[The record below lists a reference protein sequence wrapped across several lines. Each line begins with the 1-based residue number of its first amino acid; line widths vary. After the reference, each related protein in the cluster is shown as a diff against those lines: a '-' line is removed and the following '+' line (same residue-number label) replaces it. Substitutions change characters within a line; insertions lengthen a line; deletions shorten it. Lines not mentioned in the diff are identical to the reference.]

1 MRYIFRK
8 IIELLITVLAVS
20 VVTFTAFMVIP
31 GDSDTVLAGT
41 EGVRQTVEKV
51 EENVIVQY
59 GAWVKGALTGD
70 FGESSQFKM
79 PVSTL
84 IGERLVVTLH
94 LGTMCILIIAI
105 ISLPLGIIC
114 ARKPGGFLD
123 NAIMAISNIFMATPE
138 FFMGMILTIIFG
150 VTLRWFIPGKYIS
163 YTIDYVG
170 FLTYMIM
177 PALAV
182 ALPKMAQM
190 IKFIRN
196 SIITELKKDYV
207 RTALSKGAGKNRIMY
222 RHVLKNAL
230 IPVITFFAII
240 IAQVFA
246 GSIVAEQV
254 FSVPGIGRLLVS
266 SVLNRDYNV
275 CSAILLY
282 VSIVVVVCNMTADVL
297 YYYLNPRK
305 EEKI

>member
-1 MRYIFRK
+1 MRYLFRK
-8 IIELLITVLAVS
+8 LIELFITVLAVS

-41 EGVRQTVEKV
+41 EGVRQTLEED
-51 EENVIVQY
+51 EENVVVQY
-59 GAWVKGALTGD
+59 GAWIKGALACD
-70 FGESSQFKM
+70 FGDSSQFKM

-84 IGERLVVTLH
+84 IGERLAVTLH
-94 LGTMCILIIAI
+94 LGMMCILIIAI
-105 ISLPLGIIC
+105 VSLPLGIIC

-123 NAIMAISNIFMATPE
+123 NAIMTISNIFMATPE

-150 VTLRWFIPGKYIS
+150 VTLRWFIPGRYVS
-163 YTIDYVG
+163 YTTDYVG
-170 FLTYMIM
+170 FISYMIM
-177 PALAV
+177 PALAI